1 MSGFDCVDDESA
13 SEADLTSQ
21 HPLPCEVTLEYL
33 RKTTMNPL
41 SFNYY
46 MYYLWANISV
56 LNQFRVSRNLPPFSF
71 RPHAGEA
78 GALDHL
84 AGAYLVS
91 DGIAHGI
98 NLRLNSVLQ

>member
-1 MSGFDCVDDESA
+1 MSGFDCVDDESG
-13 SEADLTSQ
+13 SEAEFDATP
-21 HPLPCEVTLEYL
+21 PLPCEVTLDYL
-33 RKTTMNPL
+33 KQNSKNPL
-41 SFNYY
+41 SFNCY
-46 MYYLWANISV
+46 MYYLWANINV

-78 GALDHL
+78 GPLNHL

-98 NLRLNSVLQ
+98 NLRLSAVLQ